1 MRARRHRSG
10 TALIE
15 AVIVAPAFAL
25 LLGSTL
31 ALHSMYSAKLAAKE
45 RARRLAWLQAESGDC
60 PDSSCSSPNCVQAAN
75 DIDSAFEETGVAG
88 AGLALDDFLGDVRD
102 FFVGK
107 TTRAVAHVESKT
119 SSIIPGGVT
128 RQVGVTELTCNTR
141 SRTTENEDSVLEHAC
156 RTGLG
161 STDYAREVCR

>member
-1 MRARRHRSG
+1 MRVRRHRSG

-25 LLGSTL
+25 LLGSAL

-45 RARRLAWLQAESGDC
+45 RSRRLAWLQSESGEC
-60 PDSSCSSPNCVQAAN
+60 PDSSCSSPKCVQTAN
-75 DIDSAFEETGVAG
+75 DIDSAFEETQPAG
-88 AGLALDDFLGDVRD
+88 AGLTLRDFLGDVRH
-102 FFVGK
+102 FFVAKMTSG
-107 TTRAVAHVESKT
+107 VARVESKT
-119 SSIIPGGVT
+119 SSIIPGGIT
-128 RQVGVTELTCNTR
+128 SQVGVTELTCNTR